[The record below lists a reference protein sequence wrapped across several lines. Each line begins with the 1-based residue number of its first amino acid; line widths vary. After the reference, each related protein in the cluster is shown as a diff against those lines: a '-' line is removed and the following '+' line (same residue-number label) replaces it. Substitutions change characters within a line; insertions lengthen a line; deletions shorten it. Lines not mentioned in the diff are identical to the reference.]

1 MNPHRDVMRYC
12 WRHRYAA
19 GRNRAAR
26 CPGKWYGKFVDV
38 MVWRPDAGDPEAA
51 VRFFDFG
58 RENLRGEVG

>member
-12 WRHRYAA
+12 WRHRFAA

-38 MVWRPDAGDPEAA
+38 LVWRPDRESAERWLELSEQRPLYSE
-51 VRFFDFG
+51 G
-58 RENLRGEVG
+58 R